1 MLERLGRFTVRR
13 RKVVLVASALF
24 LVASGVFGGGVVDRL
39 TSGGFEDPD
48 SEAVEA
54 RELLEN
60 RFNAGDPNVVMLVTA
75 KDGSVDD
82 KAVAAAGLDLTGRLA
97 QEKNVEQVVSYWSLG
112 SPPPLASGDGTQAL
126 VLGRIDP
133 PPSSDKQTEDFTDER
148 AGEISEKYTQ
158 DGDVIAVGV
167 GGWAEVFRQAGDTVE
182 KDLQRAEIITLPVV
196 LILLV
201 LVFGSVV
208 AASLPLAVGAIAV
221 LGTFLVLQ
229 ILTGATDVSVYAINM
244 TTAMSLGL
252 AIDYSLF
259 IVSRYREEMR
269 NGMEPH
275 DAVVESVRTAGR
287 TVVFSG
293 LTVGVSLAALMVFPL
308 IFLRSFAYAG
318 IAVVTIAVAGAVVT
332 LPAMLAVLGRRVDA
346 LSFHRRRTE
355 GEGSGFWHRL
365 ATAVMRRPIVVS
377 VIVVGFLLVLGLPF
391 FGINFGIPDDR
402 VLPEEAT
409 SRQVQDDIRDN
420 FDSQEAGAVS
430 VVAAD
435 AGSATA
441 IKKDISSYASEL
453 SSIEGVSRV
462 DALTGSFQQGLK
474 VIGPSEASARFEGPD
489 GTWFSVVPSVEPI
502 SAEGETLVKEI
513 RAAPAPFD
521 VAVSGRSAQLVDSKE
536 AIFSKIPLA
545 AGMIAVVTF
554 VVLFLMFGSILVPIK
569 ALVLNMLSLSA
580 TFGAIVWVFQ
590 EGNLSGFLDFTPTNF
605 IEVATPILMFCI
617 AFGLSMDYEVFLLSR
632 IKEEYDRTGD
642 NAHSV
647 ATGLEKT
654 GRIVTAAAALLA
666 AVFIAF
672 ATSDIMFIK
681 LFGIGLSLA
690 ILMDATLIRALLVP
704 AFMKLAGRANWWA
717 PPVLRRWHERF
728 GISSE
733 APAGPRSPAPAR
745 HVETT
750 P

>member
-13 RKVVLVASALF
+13 RKAVLVASALF

-48 SEAVEA
+48 SESVEA
-54 RELLEN
+54 RELLED

-82 KAVAAAGLDLTGRLA
+82 KAVVAAGLDLTGRLA
-97 QEKNVEQVVSYWSLG
+97 QEENVEQVVSYWSLG

-126 VLGRIDP
+126 VLGRISP
-133 PPSSDKQTEDFTDER
+133 PASSDKQTEDFTDER

-196 LILLV
+196 LVLLV

-269 NGMEPH
+269 NGMDPH

-318 IAVVTIAVAGAVVT
+318 IAVVTIAVAGAVIT
-332 LPAMLAVLGRRVDA
+332 LPALLAVLGRRVDA

-355 GEGSGFWHRL
+355 GEGSGFWHRI

-377 VIVVGFLLVLGLPF
+377 VIVVAFLMVLGLPF

-409 SRQVQDDIRDN
+409 SRQVQDDIRAN

-430 VVAAD
+430 VVAAE
-435 AGSATA
+435 AGAATA
-441 IKKDISSYASEL
+441 IKADINTYAAEL

-462 DALTGSFQQGLK
+462 DALTGSFQQGVK
-474 VIGPSEASARFEGPD
+474 VIGQSEASARFQGED

-545 AGMIAVVTF
+545 AGLIAVVTF

-569 ALVLNMLSLSA
+569 ALALNMLSLSA

-681 LFGIGLSLA
+681 LFGVGLSLA

-733 APAGPRSPAPAR
+733 APASPRSPGPPR

>member
-13 RKVVLVASALF
+13 RKIVLVGSLLF
-24 LVASGVFGGGVVDRL
+24 LVASAVFGGGVVDRL
-39 TSGGFEDPD
+39 TSGGFEDPN
-48 SEAVEA
+48 SESVEA

-60 RFNAGDPNVVMLVTA
+60 RFNAGDPNLVMLVTA

-82 KAVAAAGLDLTGRLA
+82 KAVAGAGLELTERLA
-97 QEKNVEQVVSYWSLG
+97 NEENVEQVVSYWSLG
-112 SPPPLASGDGTQAL
+112 LPPPLASSDGSQAL
-126 VLGRIDP
+126 VLGRITAP
-133 PPSSDKQTEDFTDER
+133 ASTDKQEEDFTDDR
-148 AGEISEKYTQ
+148 VGEISEEYTQ
-158 DGDVIAVGV
+158 DGELISVGV
-167 GGWAEVFRQAGDTVE
+167 GGFAEVFRQAGETVE
-182 KDLQRAEIITLPVV
+182 KDLQRAELISLPVV
-196 LILLV
+196 LLLLV

-208 AASLPLAVGAIAV
+208 AASLPLAVGAIGV

-229 ILTGATDVSVYAINM
+229 ILTGFTDVSVYAINM

-259 IVSRYREEMR
+259 IVSRYREEMSK
-269 NGMEPH
+269 GMEPH

-293 LTVGVSLAALMVFPL
+293 LTVGVSLSALMVFPL

-332 LPAMLAVLGRRVDA
+332 LPALLAVLGRRVDS

-355 GEGSGFWHRL
+355 GTGTGFWHRM
-365 ATAVMRRPIVVS
+365 ATAVMRRPIIVS
-377 VIVVGFLLVLGLPF
+377 VAVVAFLSVLGLPF

-420 FDSQEAGAVS
+420 FSSQEAGIVS
-430 VVAAD
+430 VVAAN
-435 AGSATA
+435 AGEATSQKKEISRYAAQLSAMN
-441 IKKDISSYASEL
+441 
-453 SSIEGVSRV
+453 GVSRV
-462 DALTGSFQQGLK
+462 DALTGSFQGGVK
-474 VIGPSEASARFEGPD
+474 VIGPSEVSARFEGED

-502 SAEGETLVKEI
+502 SAGGERLVDEI
-513 RAAPAPFD
+513 RESPAPFD
-521 VAVSGRSAQLVDSKE
+521 IGVTGRSAQLVDSKD
-536 AIFSKIPLA
+536 AIFSKVPLA
-545 AGMIAVVTF
+545 AGLIAIVTF

-590 EGNLSGFLDFTPTNF
+590 EGHLSGFLDFTPTNF

-632 IKEEYDRTGD
+632 IKEEYDLTGD
-642 NAHSV
+642 NTHSV
-647 ATGLEKT
+647 ATGLERT

-681 LFGIGLSLA
+681 LFGVGLSLA
-690 ILMDATLIRALLVP
+690 IVMDATLIRAALVP

-717 PPVLRRWHERF
+717 PRPLRRFHERF
-728 GISSE
+728 GINES
-733 APAGPRSPAPAR
+733 APP
-745 HVETT
+745 VT
-750 P
+750 PKQAEGTP